1 MLLHIARGAAGAL
14 RLFRIGGGVL
24 RRGSDL
30 QVLLQIEAAVAH
42 QCQIS
47 RAPAVVRSDSQLA
60 TSLHVHNYLAT
71 RFTLEGYKA
80 ELAACNTLASMH
92 LRSAAAPQSRR
103 HTRIDGERLFL
114 YRHRTTG

>member
-24 RRGSDL
+24 RRAGSDL

-80 ELAACNTLASMH
+80 ELAACNTLAH
-92 LRSAAAPQSRR
+92 LPNPS
-103 HTRIDGERLFL
+103 TRGIHP
-114 YRHRTTG
+114 RHRLAASETRRELF